1 MGKFLIFLTSTMIIA
16 LAGLLIWLVW
26 NKVYIVI
33 KRQQRAFDIEE
44 AVYEKA
50 NNTIKEDKKE

>member
-1 MGKFLIFLTSTMIIA
+1 MIIA

>member
-1 MGKFLIFLTSTMIIA
+1 MIIA

-44 AVYEKA
+44 TVYEKA
-50 NNTIKEDKKE
+50 NNIIKEDKKE